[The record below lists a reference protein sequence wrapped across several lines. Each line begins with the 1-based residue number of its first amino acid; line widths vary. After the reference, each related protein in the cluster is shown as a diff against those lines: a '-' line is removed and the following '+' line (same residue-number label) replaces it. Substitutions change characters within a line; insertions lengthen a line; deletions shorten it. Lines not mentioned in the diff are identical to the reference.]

1 MLSPHTLTT
10 KKISGKSFTQ
20 SDIEFIVNGYTSGK
34 ISDDEMTSWLKVVF
48 DHGMN
53 HEETLHYTRT
63 MLESG
68 VQLDFSHLPGFV
80 LDKHSTGG
88 VGDKVSLILGPL
100 LATCGCYVPML
111 SGRGLGHTQGTI
123 DKLESIPGYRSS
135 LPLSEFQQ
143 IVADVGVSIMAQTEE
158 ICPADRKIY
167 ALRDVTGSVASFPL
181 ICGSIM
187 SKKIAEGIQGL
198 VLDIK
203 VGNGAFMRSLDEAQ
217 KLGSLLKEVGELY
230 GLKVTVCFTDM
241 NQPLGNTAGLW
252 CEVQESVECLRG
264 NGPDD
269 LMKVVY
275 HLGGEALNLAGVKN
289 PEEQLKTA
297 IADGSALNKFRE
309 MVDAHGGSL
318 DSMDDPNLHKPEY
331 SKKVYAEIDGYI
343 TSMDTVSL
351 GMAVVHMG
359 GGRIQKRDNLDYSVG
374 ITYYKK
380 TGDKVSKGEPL
391 LAYYCSGKGKL
402 VNVTEQM
409 NEPVA
414 IQSEPYKEHDI
425 IYK

>member
-1 MLSPHTLTT
+1 MLSPHTLTV
-10 KKISGKSFTQ
+10 KKKSGKSFTQ

-34 ISDDEMTSWLKVVF
+34 ISDDEMASWLKVVF

-68 VQLDFSHLPGFV
+68 VQLDFSHMPGFI

-88 VGDKVSLILGPL
+88 VGDKISLILGPL
-100 LATCGCYVPML
+100 LAACGCYVPML

-123 DKLESIPGYRSS
+123 DKLEAIPGYRSS
-135 LPLSEFQQ
+135 LSLSEFRQ

-198 VLDIK
+198 VLDVK
-203 VGNGAFMRSLDEAQ
+203 VGNGAFMKSLDEAQ
-217 KLGSLLKEVGELY
+217 KLGSLLKEVGELH
-230 GLKVTVCFTDM
+230 GLKVSVCFTDM

-269 LMKVVY
+269 LMQVVY
-275 HLGGEALNLAGVKN
+275 HLGEEALYLAGVQN
-289 PEEQLKTA
+289 PEEQLKTS
-297 IADGSALNKFRE
+297 IADGSALNKFKK
-309 MVDAHGGSL
+309 MVDAHGGSFE
-318 DSMDDPNLHKPEY
+318 SVDDPNTHKPEY
-331 SKKVYAEIDGYI
+331 NQKVYAEKDGYI
-343 TSMDTVSL
+343 TSMDTYSL
-351 GMAVVHMG
+351 GMAVVHLG
-359 GGRIQKRDNLDYSVG
+359 GGRIQKTDNLDYAVG

-380 TGDKVSKGEPL
+380 TGDKVFKGDPL
-391 LAYYCSGKGKL
+391 LEYYCSAKEKFETGKL
-402 VNVTEQM
+402 YFNEAIHIQRQQPEQR
-409 NEPVA
+409 
-414 IQSEPYKEHDI
+414 KF